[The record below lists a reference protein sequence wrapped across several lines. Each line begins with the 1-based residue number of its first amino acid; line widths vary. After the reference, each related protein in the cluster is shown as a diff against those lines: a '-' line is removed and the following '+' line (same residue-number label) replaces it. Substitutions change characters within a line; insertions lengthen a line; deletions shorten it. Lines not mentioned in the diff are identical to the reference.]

1 MSIQDEAQSIVNN
14 DRYDAYGHPLDNFTR
29 IGKMW
34 SAILGIEVDYQQV
47 GLMLQALKISR
58 HVNTPKRDNRVDG
71 IGYWIALDM
80 AIEEAERRARETN

>member
-1 MSIQDEAQSIVNN
+1 MSIHEEAESIVKN
-14 DRYDAYGHPLDNFTR
+14 DRHDAYGHPLDNFTR

-34 SAILGIEVDYQQV
+34 SAILGVDVDYQQV

-71 IGYWIALDM
+71 VGYWIALDM
-80 AIEEAERRARETN
+80 AIEEEQRRANKEL